1 MTQVVNGSIINSY
14 NLNNMEN
21 NVDTAVLLPVLKKIP
36 LFANLDENLHR
47 EIIQHIILMYY
58 PKDYVIFNEGD
69 QGDALY
75 IIKKGDVKI
84 YKNPKTE
91 EEYVKKIADISE
103 GGFFGEMSLI
113 SDEPRNASAR
123 TISESE
129 IFILSKEDF
138 KKLLDLNT
146 SLAEQ
151 ISATMVSRLNENNK

>member
-1 MTQVVNGSIINSY
+1 
-14 NLNNMEN
+14 
-21 NVDTAVLLPVLKKIP
+21 
-36 LFANLDENLHR
+36 
-47 EIIQHIILMYY
+47 MYY